1 MRNVV
6 APMIEASTAST
17 AMTDH
22 GLIRGLDG
30 GPGGSSPPGTLSVA
44 VLALV
49 MCLVVLG
56 VAGALVL
63 REGLR
68 EGTNKRATTPPPTRR
83 ARPVLRHRPVRSG
96 LLLLFS
102 SVGIGVLTA
111 MAVGLVIA
119 ALALALRSTVGGE

>member
-1 MRNVV
+1 
-6 APMIEASTAST
+6 MIEARTAST
-17 AMTDH
+17 ATTGH
-22 GLIRGLDG
+22 GLIRGLEG

-68 EGTNKRATTPPPTRR
+68 EGTDKRATTPPPTRR
-83 ARPVLRHRPVRSG
+83 ARPVSRPRPFSRHRRVRSG
-96 LLLLFS
+96 LLLLVS
-102 SVGIGVLTA
+102 TVGIGVLTA
-111 MAVGLVIA
+111 IAIGLVIA
-119 ALALALRSTVGGE
+119 AVALAVRSTVGGE